1 MLKINCRQ
9 LPKNGINRFLFKLGI
24 VIIILSMLPA
34 LLMAAADRSVTA
46 AGAADSQLKHQ
57 KESVKTPMKK
67 IRILL
72 RDFRKVVKDGQVV
85 NFNIGTT
92 AHGPGAITVL
102 EKFVPECEVIVWATA
117 PLSEPMQR
125 MMQRRFPEVKIVY
138 GRLDEGTPAVEAA
151 ARWCDLLLIGPGT
164 GIAVHRDV
172 EAFTRF
178 CDKPYAAAGIG
189 FAAKDVAKMR
199 RSDFIFLRDTVA
211 LAAAEK
217 AELGVPTAFVP
228 DGAFLFD
235 AADDTGAAEFMR
247 RHGLE
252 NGKFVCCLPRYRYT
266 PTWEFCP
273 GETYP
278 EDRIAYNKSMV
289 RQDMEPLVKAA
300 CRVVREKGW
309 KVLLSPETEPAIRL
323 CKNELLSMFPAD
335 VKPFIVVPDHFWEAD
350 LALGVYKQS
359 RGLFGIEMHSQVMAV
374 GNGIP
379 AMVCRTKE
387 FGSKSQMWV
396 DIGLKDWLFD
406 FDLPGDRER
415 FPEAVMQ
422 MLNNEEDSAKQ
433 IKHAQSIL
441 QERFEFF
448 GNFMREHYGK

>member
-1 MLKINCRQ
+1 MSETEGKAVCRCGRKILSRQ
-9 LPKNGINRFLFKLGI
+9 RKLAA
-24 VIIILSMLPA
+24 VFIILSIFIII
-34 LLMAAADRSVTA
+34 TA
-46 AGAADSQLKHQ
+46 PLHARETIRTEKKG
-57 KESVKTPMKK
+57 ERPVKK
-67 IRILL
+67 IKILL
-72 RDFRKVVKDGQVV
+72 RDFRKVVKDGKVV
-85 NFNIGTT
+85 NFNVGTT

-102 EKFVPECEVIVWATA
+102 EKFVPECEVTVWASA

-125 MMQRRFPEVKIVY
+125 MMERRFPDVKIVC
-138 GRLDEGTPAVEAA
+138 GRLDGSSKAVEDAV
-151 ARWCDLLLIGPGT
+151 RWCDLLLIGPGT

-172 EAFTRF
+172 EDFTKF
-178 CDKPYAAAGIG
+178 CNKPYAAAGIG
-189 FAAKDVAKMR
+189 FAAKDIEKMR
-199 RSDFIFLRDTVA
+199 QSGFIFLRDSVA

-235 AADDTGAAEFMR
+235 AADDAGAVEFMR
-247 RHGLE
+247 HHGLE
-252 NGKFVCCLPRYRYT
+252 KGKFVCCLPRYRYT

-278 EDRIAYNKSMV
+278 EERIAYNKSMIV
-289 RQDMEPLVKAA
+289 QDMEPLVKAA
-300 CRVVREKGW
+300 CRVVREKGL

-323 CKNELLSMFPAD
+323 CRNELLSMFPAD

-350 LALGVYKQS
+350 LALGVYKLS
-359 RGLFGIEMHSQVMAV
+359 RGVWGIEMHSQVMAI

-396 DIGLKDWLFD
+396 DIGLGEWLFD
-406 FDLPGDRER
+406 FDLASDRER

-422 MLNNEEDSAKQ
+422 MLDNEENTMKLV
-433 IKHAQSIL
+433 KHAQSVL

-448 GNFMREHYGK
+448 GSFMREHYGK

>member
-1 MLKINCRQ
+1 MSETEGKAVCRCGRKILFRQ
-9 LPKNGINRFLFKLGI
+9 RKLAA
-24 VIIILSMLPA
+24 VFIILSIF
-34 LLMAAADRSVTA
+34 SIITA
-46 AGAADSQLKHQ
+46 PLQARETIRTEKKG
-57 KESVKTPMKK
+57 ERPVKK
-67 IRILL
+67 IKILL
-72 RDFRKVVKDGQVV
+72 RDFRKVVKDGKVV
-85 NFNIGTT
+85 NFNVGTT

-102 EKFVPECEVIVWATA
+102 EKFVPECEVTVWASA

-125 MMQRRFPEVKIVY
+125 MMERRFPDVKIVC
-138 GRLDEGTPAVEAA
+138 GRLDGSSKAVEDAVH
-151 ARWCDLLLIGPGT
+151 WCDLLLIGPGT

-172 EAFTRF
+172 EAFTKF
-178 CDKPYAAAGIG
+178 CNKPYAAAGIG
-189 FAAKDVAKMR
+189 FAAKDIEKMR
-199 RSDFIFLRDTVA
+199 QSGFIFLRDSAA

-235 AADDTGAAEFMR
+235 AADDAGAVEFMR

-252 NGKFVCCLPRYRYT
+252 KGKFVCCLPRYRYT

-278 EDRIAYNKSMV
+278 EDRIAYNKSMIV
-289 RQDMEPLVKAA
+289 QDMEPLVKAA
-300 CRVVREKGW
+300 CRVVREKGL

-323 CKNELLSMFPAD
+323 CRNELLSMFPAD

-350 LALGVYKQS
+350 LALGVYKLS
-359 RGLFGIEMHSQVMAV
+359 RGVWGIEMHSQVMAI

-396 DIGLKDWLFD
+396 DIGLGEWLFD
-406 FDLPGDRER
+406 FDLASDRER

-422 MLNNEEDSAKQ
+422 MLDNEEVSAKLV
-433 IKHAQSIL
+433 KHAQSVL

-448 GNFMREHYGK
+448 GSFMREHYGK

>member
-1 MLKINCRQ
+1 MSETEGKAVCRCGRKILFRQ
-9 LPKNGINRFLFKLGI
+9 RKLAA
-24 VIIILSMLPA
+24 VFIILSIFSIITEPLQARETIRTEKKGERP
-34 LLMAAADRSVTA
+34 V
-46 AGAADSQLKHQ
+46 
-57 KESVKTPMKK
+57 KK
-67 IRILL
+67 IKILL
-72 RDFRKVVKDGQVV
+72 RDFRKVVKDGKVV
-85 NFNIGTT
+85 NFNVGTT

-102 EKFVPECEVIVWATA
+102 EKFVPECEVTVWASA

-125 MMQRRFPEVKIVY
+125 MMERRFPDVKIVC
-138 GRLDEGTPAVEAA
+138 GRLDGSSKAVEDAVH
-151 ARWCDLLLIGPGT
+151 WCDLLLIGPGT

-172 EAFTRF
+172 EAFTKF
-178 CDKPYAAAGIG
+178 CNKPYAAAGIG
-189 FAAKDVAKMR
+189 FAVKDIEKMR
-199 RSDFIFLRDTVA
+199 QSGFIFLRDSVA

-235 AADDTGAAEFMR
+235 AADDAGAVEFMR

-252 NGKFVCCLPRYRYT
+252 KGKFVCCLPRYRYT

-278 EDRIAYNKSMV
+278 EDRIAYNKSMIV
-289 RQDMEPLVKAA
+289 QDMEPLVKAA
-300 CRVVREKGW
+300 CRVVREKGLM
-309 KVLLSPETEPAIRL
+309 VLLSPETEPAIRL
-323 CKNELLSMFPAD
+323 CRNELLSMFPAD

-350 LALGVYKQS
+350 LALGVYKLS
-359 RGLFGIEMHSQVMAV
+359 RGVWGIEMHSQVMAI

-396 DIGLKDWLFD
+396 DIGLGEWLFD
-406 FDLPGDRER
+406 FDQASDRER

-422 MLNNEEDSAKQ
+422 MLDNEEVSAKLV
-433 IKHAQSIL
+433 KHAQSVL

-448 GNFMREHYGK
+448 GSFMREHYGK